1 MNIKKEMTQM
11 KKLKKWVD
19 ILMDG
24 GNIHGFK
31 NVPLATRWEL
41 LRVYTELNEVGKS
54 CFIDEIVREILAKAK
69 INTKI
74 KGIGWEARL

>member
-1 MNIKKEMTQM
+1 M
-11 KKLKKWVD
+11 KKLKKWID

-24 GNIHGFK
+24 GNIRGFK
-31 NVPLATRWEL
+31 CVPLTTRWEL

-54 CFIDEIVREILAKAK
+54 WFIHEMVREILAKAK

>member
-1 MNIKKEMTQM
+1 M

-19 ILMDG
+19 MLMDG
-24 GNIHGFK
+24 GNIPGFK
-31 NVPLATRWEL
+31 CVPLAARWEL

-54 CFIDEIVREILAKAK
+54 WFINEMVREILAKAK

>member
-1 MNIKKEMTQM
+1 M

-19 ILMDG
+19 KLMDG
-24 GNIHGFK
+24 GNIRGFK
-31 NVPLATRWEL
+31 YVPPSIRWEL

-54 CFIDEIVREILAKAK
+54 WFINEMVREILVKAK

>member
-19 ILMDG
+19 VLMNG
-24 GNIHGFK
+24 GNIRGFK
-31 NVPLATRWEL
+31 NVPLAARWEL
-41 LRVYTELNEVGKS
+41 LRVYTELNEIGKS
-54 CFIDEIVREILAKAK
+54 WFIHEMVREILAKAK